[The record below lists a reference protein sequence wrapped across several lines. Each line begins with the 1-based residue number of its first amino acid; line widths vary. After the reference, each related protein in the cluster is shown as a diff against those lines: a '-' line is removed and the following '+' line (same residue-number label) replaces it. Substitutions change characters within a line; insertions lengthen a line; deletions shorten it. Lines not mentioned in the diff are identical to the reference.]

1 MSKQK
6 PNPTIFVDLSG
17 INASFYPIYVIYI
30 IKIDKFTFKQ
40 NIEYI
45 FQ

>member
-6 PNPTIFVDLSG
+6 PNPTIFVDLNG
-17 INASFYPIYVIYI
+17 FFFPIHVIYI

-40 NIEYI
+40 NIKYI